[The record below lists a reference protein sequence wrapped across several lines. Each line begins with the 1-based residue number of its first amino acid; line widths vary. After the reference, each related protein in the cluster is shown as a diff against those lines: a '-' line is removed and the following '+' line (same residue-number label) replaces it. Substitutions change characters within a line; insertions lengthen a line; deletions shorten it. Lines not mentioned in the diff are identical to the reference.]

1 MKIKF
6 IIILFF
12 LFSSCSDYLEKEEIL
27 DYQEYLYQGW
37 VAFETVN
44 IENKF
49 SKDSSNS
56 YYYEL
61 AIDMFE
67 VSELAINY
75 EFLSQNLLGPHYKSY
90 TGLGWSELYYSSE
103 FLNQEDHYKRDSLR
117 LESKSHFDKALIN
130 LDSQI
135 ESTNILSQDKCD
147 LYSGLSYVHYY
158 NGLDQFEFDSSLFF
172 SNLLINE
179 CPEYVFSHDEFDIR
193 NMHYL
198 RGKIF
203 LYQDFYSEACIE
215 MSNANNCSCDYN
227 NVDIN
232 VLLDCFEEFSSGN

>member
-6 IIILFF
+6 SIILFF
-12 LFSSCSDYLEKEEIL
+12 LFSSCSDYLEQEEIL
-27 DYQEYLYQGW
+27 DYEEYLYQGW

-103 FLNQEDHYKRDSLR
+103 FLNQDKHYKRDSLR

-147 LYSGLSYVHYY
+147 LYSGLS
-158 NGLDQFEFDSSLFF
+158 
-172 SNLLINE
+172 
-179 CPEYVFSHDEFDIR
+179 
-193 NMHYL
+193 
-198 RGKIF
+198 
-203 LYQDFYSEACIE
+203 
-215 MSNANNCSCDYN
+215 
-227 NVDIN
+227 
-232 VLLDCFEEFSSGN
+232 

>member
-6 IIILFF
+6 LIILFF
-12 LFSSCSDYLEKEEIL
+12 LFSSCSDYVEREEIL
-27 DYQEYLYQGW
+27 DYEEYLYQGW

-61 AIDMFE
+61 AIDMFK

-90 TGLGWSELYYSSE
+90 IGLGWSELYYSSE
-103 FLNQEDHYKRDSLR
+103 FLNLESHYKRDSLR
-117 LESKSHFDKALIN
+117 LESKSHFDKALVN
-130 LDSQI
+130 LVSQT

-147 LYSGLSYVHYY
+147 LYSGLSYINYY
-158 NGLDQFEFDSSLFF
+158 SGLDQFQFDSSIFF

-179 CPEYVFSHDEFDIR
+179 CPEYTFSHDELDIR
-193 NMHYL
+193 NIHYL

-203 LYQDFYSEACIE
+203 LYQDSLSEACIE
-215 MSNANNCSCDYN
+215 MTNANNCLCDHN